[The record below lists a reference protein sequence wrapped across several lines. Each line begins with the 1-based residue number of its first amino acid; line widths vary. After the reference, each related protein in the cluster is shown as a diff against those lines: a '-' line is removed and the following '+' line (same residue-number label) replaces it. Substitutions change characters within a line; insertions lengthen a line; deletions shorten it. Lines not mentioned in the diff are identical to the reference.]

1 MANFSFDV
9 VSDVDLQEVDN
20 AVNQARK
27 EINQRYDFKGSKC
40 KIDFNR
46 AEKKLIL
53 VGDNDYK
60 LRALRDVLSG
70 RLIKRGISVK
80 SLKYGDPQQAFEG
93 TMRQNV
99 DIASGIDKEK
109 AKELVKIIKD
119 LKLKVQTNIQED
131 KLRVIAAKKDDLQEV
146 MSHLKSLDF
155 SLPLSFC
162 NYR

>member
-46 AEKKLIL
+46 EEKKLVL

-60 LRALRDVLSG
+60 LRALREVISG

-93 TMRQNV
+93 TMRQSV
-99 DIASGIDKEK
+99 DIATGIDKEK
-109 AKELVKIIKD
+109 AKELVKVIKD